1 MASAAYMT
9 SESISERSHTLPR
22 PRSEHRPV
30 PRLDGLSVLVVDDEY
45 DARRL
50 MKRFLEV
57 RGAAVTTAASVDEAM
72 ELLAN
77 EVPDV
82 LLSDIGMPDHDG
94 YELIQRVRD
103 LPEEEGGAMPAVAI
117 TAFARADDRER
128 ALMSGFQMH
137 MAKPVDPLALLSA
150 IERLAG
156 RRYS

>member
-1 MASAAYMT
+1 MT
-9 SESISERSHTLPR
+9 AESSSQRPSTLTR
-22 PRSEHRPV
+22 PSGEFGPI
-30 PRLDGLSVLVVDDEY
+30 PRLDGLTILVVDDEY

-72 ELLAN
+72 EQLGDLL
-77 EVPDV
+77 PDV

-103 LPEEEGGAMPAVAI
+103 LPDEEGGATPAVAI

-150 IERLAG
+150 IARLAG
-156 RRYS
+156 RRY

>member
-1 MASAAYMT
+1 MSVAYL
-9 SESISERSHTLPR
+9 SNESLCERPHTLPR
-22 PRSEHRPV
+22 PRGEHGPV

-72 ELLAN
+72 ELLADQ
-77 EVPDV
+77 VPDV

-94 YELIQRVRD
+94 YELIQRVRE
-103 LPEEEGGAMPAVAI
+103 LPDEEGGSMPAVAV
-117 TAFARADDRER
+117 TAFARADDRDR
-128 ALMSGFQMH
+128 ALSSGFQMH

-150 IERLAG
+150 IERLAR